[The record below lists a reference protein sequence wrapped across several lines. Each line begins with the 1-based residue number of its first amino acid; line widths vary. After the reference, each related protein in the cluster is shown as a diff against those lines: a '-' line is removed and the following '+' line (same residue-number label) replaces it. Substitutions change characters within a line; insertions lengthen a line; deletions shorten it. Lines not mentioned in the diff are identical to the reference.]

1 MGLTG
6 YYRKFIRHYGMICVP
21 LTKLLKK
28 GTIFQWTPTANEA
41 FLLLKKALSEAP
53 VLAIPDFEKTFILE
67 TDASDLGLGAVL
79 MQEGHPLAYLSRP
92 LCPKNQGLSTYEN
105 DCMAI

>member
-1 MGLTG
+1 
-6 YYRKFIRHYGMICVP
+6 
-21 LTKLLKK
+21 
-28 GTIFQWTPTANEA
+28 
-41 FLLLKKALSEAP
+41 

-79 MQEGHPLAYLSRP
+79 MEEGHPLAYLSRP

-105 DCMAI
+105 ECMAI